1 MSHFACA
8 DDKGHP
14 LNDKQ
19 LQLFEKVTKTFSYKK
34 SLANSGAVFNYPE
47 SHYDI
52 VRPGI
57 SVYGGGFYEHGI
69 KPVTNFR
76 SKIISIRNVKKGD
89 SVGYEASWTADKDSL
104 VAVISLG
111 YADGYP
117 LIYKDVPVFVNDK
130 QFHTIGRTSMDM
142 VCVNLGD
149 DSSIKVGDW
158 VEMWNFKTP
167 LNTLAKSIN
176 TISYQLLTNISRR
189 VPKNYLE

>member
-1 MSHFACA
+1 M
-8 DDKGHP
+8 
-14 LNDKQ
+14 
-19 LQLFEKVTKTFSYKK
+19 
-34 SLANSGAVFNYPE
+34 
-47 SHYDI
+47 
-52 VRPGI
+52 
-57 SVYGGGFYEHGI
+57 
-69 KPVTNFR
+69 
-76 SKIISIRNVKKGD
+76 
-89 SVGYEASWTADKDSL
+89 
-104 VAVISLG
+104 AVISLG

-117 LIYKDVPVFVNDK
+117 LIYKDVPVFVNNK

>member
-1 MSHFACA
+1 M
-8 DDKGHP
+8 
-14 LNDKQ
+14 
-19 LQLFEKVTKTFSYKK
+19 
-34 SLANSGAVFNYPE
+34 
-47 SHYDI
+47 
-52 VRPGI
+52 
-57 SVYGGGFYEHGI
+57 
-69 KPVTNFR
+69 
-76 SKIISIRNVKKGD
+76 
-89 SVGYEASWTADKDSL
+89 
-104 VAVISLG
+104 AVISLG